1 MGYEPQSFFLKMLL
15 GFSGILLNSYHYYNQ
30 YSCNHK
36 IPKLV
41 IQKWQVNSLS
51 FIPPIVLRIYFFS
64 FGLARMPDQ
73 CLFWK
78 HHDCPALVKG
88 KKLHIRLQI
97 CIMFYFY
104 SQLVYVQINL
114 NTLWKKHTP
123 YCLKLTLSLYH
134 SIWINMFP
142 SIPHLMPDMF
152 LSINQVPVEA
162 TTSSL
167 PEHPEPYLCCGQQWQ
182 RKCC

>member
-1 MGYEPQSFFLKMLL
+1 MLL

-36 IPKLV
+36 IPKLA

-51 FIPPIVLRIYFFS
+51 FIPPIVLRIYFFT

-88 KKLHIRLQI
+88 KKITHKTSD
-97 CIMFYFY
+97 MH
-104 SQLVYVQINL
+104 YVLFLFTISVRANQPQHSM
-114 NTLWKKHTP
+114 KKHTP
-123 YCLKLTLSLYH
+123 YCLKLTPSLYH

-142 SIPHLMPDMF
+142 SIPHLMSDMF

-167 PEHPEPYLCCGQQWQ
+167 PEHPDPHLCCGQQWQ